1 MKSILPCVERTTNTM
16 LFYKMSTTD
25 LIVVNMTVES
35 WIQSSRLL
43 LEGNRYFQTSPDFF
57 QSPSSDGLKCL
68 FSSFKLVGEKFAM
81 PVDPNGGSKEAS

>member
-1 MKSILPCVERTTNTM
+1 MWSVQQTLC
-16 LFYKMSTTD
+16 YSTKCRQQI
-25 LIVVNMTVES
+25 LIVVNMTVESDVIS

-68 FSSFKLVGEKFAM
+68 FASFKLVGEKFAM
-81 PVDPNGGSKEAS
+81 PVDPNRGSKEAS